1 MSDGDPSG
9 MLTKDYAKQC
19 EVNSGIDDAMTGGVV
34 GKNGICPHDSSSVHS
49 QQKPWISAYLTWII
63 NGQKLNSAHDT

>member
-1 MSDGDPSG
+1 MIES
-9 MLTKDYAKQC
+9 KDYEKQC

-49 QQKPWISAYLTWII
+49 QQKPWISAYLDYKWAEIELCARHII
-63 NGQKLNSAHDT
+63 VTKQL